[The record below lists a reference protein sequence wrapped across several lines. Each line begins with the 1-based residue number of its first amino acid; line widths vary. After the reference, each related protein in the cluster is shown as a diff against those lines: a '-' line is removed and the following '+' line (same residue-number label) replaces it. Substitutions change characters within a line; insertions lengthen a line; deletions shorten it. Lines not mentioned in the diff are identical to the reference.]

1 MAAACSEEKRM
12 NRPYTVCYLN
22 VSAEAHID
30 GDFGKLPEAKPGSAV
45 FRSRWHDFKA
55 DAIVY
60 GATTMAMFAAGFD
73 PELPKSQTVYA
84 REDSIVPCDVG
95 RYYIAISPYEHIAYE
110 SNLMPD
116 IRGRGI
122 HGIIHALTENVSDD
136 YLAYLREKRISYIF
150 CGRETFDPVIMMR
163 KAYELFGIQKAILS
177 GGAYADWTL
186 PSHGLIDE
194 IQIMYLPVVDGDPYS
209 NTLFKRMESEPPM
222 PVALK
227 LVNVQIVDGDGL
239 LVTYRPKN
247 IREEQ
252 ENENRHSPNSVQ

>member
-1 MAAACSEEKRM
+1 M

-30 GDFGKLPEAKPGSAV
+30 GDFGKLPEAKEGSAI
-45 FRSRWHDFKA
+45 FRRRWHDFKA

-60 GATTMAMFAAGFD
+60 GATTMALFAEGIID
-73 PELPKSQTVYA
+73 ELPKTQTTYA
-84 REDSIVPCDVG
+84 REDYIAPCDIG

-116 IRGRGI
+116 IRGRGV

-136 YLAYLREKRISYIF
+136 YLAYLRERRISYIF
-150 CGRETFDPVIMMR
+150 CGREVFDPMLMMQ
-163 KAYELFGIQKAILS
+163 KAYELFGVKKAILS

-186 PSHGLIDE
+186 LSHDLIDE
-194 IQIMYLPVVDGDPYS
+194 IQIMYLPVVDGDPHS
-209 NTLFKRMESEPPM
+209 NTLFKRMENEPVA

-239 LVTYRPKN
+239 LVTYQPKN

-252 ENENRHSPNSVQ
+252 ENDQNRYSSDSAQ